1 MTSSHASDNA
11 PVALITGAAKRLG
24 ATTARALHGLGYN
37 IVIHHYTSAAEAQ
50 ALAAELNA
58 LRVASATTVCQDL
71 AHPQAA
77 AAIIEALSRQA
88 ARLDLLVNNASV
100 FDRTPLD
107 SVDLAAWERIH
118 AINLRAPYF
127 LSLHAAPLLR
137 ASHGAIVNITDIHS
151 ERPRAAYSAYCASK
165 AGLVAVTRGLALEL
179 APEVR
184 VNAVAPGPIL
194 WAASEDVA
202 LQAATLAG
210 TPLARR
216 GDPDDIA
223 QAVCYLARAPFV
235 TGHVLDVDG
244 GRKLVF

>member
-37 IVIHHYTSAAEAQ
+37 IVIHHYTSAAEAR

-77 AAIIEALSRQA
+77 AAIIEALSRQV

-107 SVDLAAWERIH
+107 SVDLAAWNAFTPSIC
-118 AINLRAPYF
+118 A
-127 LSLHAAPLLR
+127 
-137 ASHGAIVNITDIHS
+137 
-151 ERPRAAYSAYCASK
+151 RPIS
-165 AGLVAVTRGLALEL
+165 
-179 APEVR
+179 
-184 VNAVAPGPIL
+184 
-194 WAASEDVA
+194 
-202 LQAATLAG
+202 
-210 TPLARR
+210 
-216 GDPDDIA
+216 
-223 QAVCYLARAPFV
+223 
-235 TGHVLDVDG
+235 
-244 GRKLVF
+244 